1 MHFESR
7 TQYHNCAEI
16 VVSFVLAPGFFSE
29 IIGFFSCTR
38 TNKSYSSYSSWQ
50 PSGCIATFPNRKTC
64 FVEQITSKTVTPC
77 SLKLRVSY
85 PYAID
90 VRDFDFQQT
99 VNCLLKQF
107 NFVFQGR
114 FREAFYKEGIITAIV
129 QRLVIDNEELQGY
142 CANAIF
148 KVK

>member
-1 MHFESR
+1 M
-7 TQYHNCAEI
+7 
-16 VVSFVLAPGFFSE
+16 
-29 IIGFFSCTR
+29 
-38 TNKSYSSYSSWQ
+38 
-50 PSGCIATFPNRKTC
+50 
-64 FVEQITSKTVTPC
+64 PC

-107 NFVFQGR
+107 NFVFQSR

-129 QRLVIDNEELQGY
+129 QRLVIDNEGLQGY